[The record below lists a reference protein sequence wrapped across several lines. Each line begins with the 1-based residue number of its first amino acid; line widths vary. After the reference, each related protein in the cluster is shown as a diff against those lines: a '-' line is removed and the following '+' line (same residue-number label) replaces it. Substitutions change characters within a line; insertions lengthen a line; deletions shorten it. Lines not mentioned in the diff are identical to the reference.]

1 MKSPLLGGL
10 FYLVYLQVMTS
21 IFYRAA
27 SGLLLITANVSGA
40 EKSAFEQ
47 ALESNQSIET
57 KERWTTIDGV
67 QYREIEYEGER
78 FYLHFRSPDQKGRT
92 ETAELNCGLKNAN
105 AEPARMEAGFKIT
118 RRTRAF
124 IQLFRETCVTV
135 NGRGKREVQLDPR
148 IGFTLPEDSKSVIK
162 NKKVYLTPTSP
173 GGVGFS
179 GDW

>member
-1 MKSPLLGGL
+1 MLTIVLLATL
-10 FYLVYLQVMTS
+10 MAFS
-21 IFYRAA
+21 
-27 SGLLLITANVSGA
+27 A

-57 KERWTTIDGV
+57 RERWTSIDGV

-78 FYLHFRSPDQKGRT
+78 FYVRFRNPEDKRARD
-92 ETAELNCGLKNAN
+92 TAELNCGLKSSS
-105 AEPARMEAGFKIT
+105 AEPARMEAGFKVT

-135 NGRGKREVQLDPR
+135 NGRGKTEVQLDPR

-173 GGVGFS
+173 GGVGFT